1 MKKTFLICVGTIM
14 LVASAVAVLGIV
26 RLNRYPVIRKGISM
40 SKAKAKAKEE
50 GYYIVGKQTDWS
62 DGIYHYYLK
71 GKEKIPVLF
80 TGKKN
85 PFEEL
90 NNIFNPAPE
99 IWGHNK
105 YLIKGNMEY
114 ELSEYRGVPV
124 IKIEEWDI
132 IIPILRSY
140 PIANEGRIFPPKT
153 YIDQYDLDRRSI
165 LCVDYQHV
173 AVPQFEVDYLL
184 DCFDDY
190 YLISPCQ
197 EEGKTK
203 WYLAENQDEFISIS
217 EDNQEVF
224 LKGDNPEKYLSDVIL
239 SESAFNYDTH
249 SADNIE
255 YNRNYFI
262 VKGEL
267 NKKTNEITVEKWDIA
282 GEFDRFYHGA
292 DIIRPKTS
300 PSDYYF
306 EQFDIDAG
314 IYFPDGDRKVD

>member
-1 MKKTFLICVGTIM
+1 M

-26 RLNRYPVIRKGISM
+26 RLNRYPMIRKGISM
-40 SKAKAKAKEE
+40 SKAKAKAKAKEE
-50 GYYIVGKQTDWS
+50 GYYIVGRSKEGA

-85 PFEEL
+85 PFKEL
-90 NNIFNPAPE
+90 NNIFNPRPE

-105 YLIKGNMEY
+105 YLIKGSMEH
-114 ELSEYRGVPV
+114 ELSEHRGVPV

-140 PIANEGRIFPPKT
+140 PIANEGRIFPPRT
-153 YIDQYDLDRRSI
+153 YIDQYDLDERDI
-165 LCVDYQHV
+165 LFVDYQHV

-184 DCFDDY
+184 DRFDGY

-197 EEGKTK
+197 EDGKTK

-224 LKGDNPEKYLSDVIL
+224 LKGDHPEKYLSEIIL
-239 SESAFNYDTH
+239 SESAYTYDTR
-249 SADNIE
+249 SADHLK

-262 VKGEL
+262 VKGEF
-267 NKKTNEITVEKWDIA
+267 NKKTNEIAIEKWDIVK
-282 GEFDRFYHGA
+282 GFDRFYHGA
-292 DIIRPKTS
+292 DIIRPRTS
-300 PSDYYF
+300 LSRYYF

-314 IYFPDGDRKVD
+314 IYFPEGDRKID

>member
-1 MKKTFLICVGTIM
+1 M
-14 LVASAVAVLGIV
+14 LVVSAAAVLGIV

-50 GYYIVGKQTDWS
+50 GYYIVGQRKSGS
-62 DGIYHYYLK
+62 DGVYHYYLK
-71 GKEKIPVLF
+71 EKEKIPVLF
-80 TGKKN
+80 IGKKN

-90 NNIFNPAPE
+90 NNIFNPMSE
-99 IWGHNK
+99 VWEYNK
-105 YLIKGNMEY
+105 YLIKGNMEH

-132 IIPILRSY
+132 ITPIRRGH

-153 YIDQYDLDRRSI
+153 YIDQYDLDERSI
-165 LCVDYQHV
+165 LFVDYQHV

-190 YLISPCQ
+190 YLIFPCQ
-197 EEGKTK
+197 EDGKTK
-203 WYLAENQDEFISIS
+203 WYLAENQDEFIPIS

-224 LKGDNPEKYLSDVIL
+224 LKGDHPEKYLSDVIL
-239 SESAFNYDTH
+239 NERSVNYDE
-249 SADNIE
+249 SIPDRIR
-255 YNRNYFI
+255 YYRNYFI
-262 VKGEL
+262 VKGEFD
-267 NKKTNEITVEKWDIA
+267 KKTNEIAIEKWDIVE
-282 GEFDRFYHGA
+282 GFSRFLRGA
-292 DIIRPKTS
+292 DIIRPSTS
-300 PSDYYF
+300 LSDYYF